1 MYNEIK
7 FPHATVEVVLL
18 YGVET
23 WIIGELQEIGELHL
37 WLMHLTIVENIEY
50 QLEAILLQ

>member
-7 FPHATVEVVLL
+7 FLHATVEGILL

-23 WIIGELQEIGELHL
+23 WVIGELQEIGELHL

-50 QLEAILLQ
+50 QLEAKLLQ